1 MFTKIKRKILS
12 FSLACAVIFST
23 SSLPVFASTKTTVTN
38 TKPIIV
44 ESGKSI
50 ELKEGQTIR
59 VPLKVQGAI
68 TDGTVIPMG
77 DAGYI
82 DFTRRADYME
92 YVMHIKPFHTRIQ
105 CYAEVTDIS
114 HGVSRGTSNLAMESG
129 IVPYTPYSGQQ
140 YSLTINGYAYMLDKP
155 VVSIYAKVFWVN

>member
-82 DFTRRADYME
+82 DFTR
-92 YVMHIKPFHTRIQ
+92 IQ